1 MNFKPVTQLFSI
13 IFSCKNIRIYYN
25 ENTRIYYCLN
35 ISQIENSVI
44 EPMLYK
50 CTLMI
55 IHVTDLDINIKFGSD
70 KIWMCSE
77 MVVSACNC
85 KIVFFGSI

>member
-1 MNFKPVTQLFSI
+1 MNFKPVIQLFSI
-13 IFSCKNIRIYYN
+13 IFNCKNIRIYYSF
-25 ENTRIYYCLN
+25 N

-44 EPMLYK
+44 QPMLYK